1 MLCGMKSEGVKQAA
15 FYSTKARGND
25 YMTLSLLQLGGPA
38 KKAMEKQATQK
49 SASGVNN
56 QESI

>member
-1 MLCGMKSEGVKQAA
+1 MKSEGVKQAA

-38 KKAMEKQATQK
+38 KTAMEKQATQK